1 MYLHI
6 RKLKTRALARGAR
19 GVFPGTGMWTRER
32 VFPGAL
38 NHMIRYIT
46 NRLISAVGVIV
57 LVSILVFTIIRLIP
71 GDPISILLG
80 ENLTEEAQARL
91 VEKWGLDQP
100 VFVQYLRWAGNMAL
114 GDFGASIRTQDSVAG
129 LLVDRLP
136 ATLSLSVAA
145 LTIAVLI
152 GIPAG
157 VIAAYRANT
166 VIDGMAMVSALLGLC
181 IPSFWLSL
189 LLMLLFS
196 IKLDWLPISGYVSPT
211 ESVSGW
217 LQHLV
222 LPAIALGA
230 GLAASISRMTRSAM
244 LDALNQDYVRTA
256 RAKGLNERVTLFSHA
271 LKNAMLPI
279 ITVIGLQLGFLLGG
293 AIVVEEVF
301 SIPGLGRLLIF
312 GISNRDYPL
321 IQGAVMIFAISFIVV
336 NLAVDLLYSVFDP
349 RIKYQ

>member
-1 MYLHI
+1 M
-6 RKLKTRALARGAR
+6 
-19 GVFPGTGMWTRER
+19 V
-32 VFPGAL
+32 
-38 NHMIRYIT
+38 RYIT
-46 NRLISAVGVIV
+46 NRLISAAGVIV

-80 ENLTEEAQARL
+80 DNLTADARTRL

-100 VFVQYLRWAGNMAL
+100 VFIQYLRWAGRMLL

-129 LLVDRLP
+129 LLLDRLP
-136 ATLSLSVAA
+136 ATLSLSVVS

-166 VIDGMAMVSALLGLC
+166 VVDGMAMVTALLGLC

-189 LLMLLFS
+189 LLMLFFS
-196 IKLDWLPISGYVSPT
+196 IKLHWLPISGYVSPFT
-211 ESVSGW
+211 SFGGW
-217 LQHLV
+217 FSHIIM
-222 LPAIALGA
+222 PSIALGA

-256 RAKGLNERVTLFSHA
+256 RAKGLDERVTLFAHA
-271 LKNAMLPI
+271 LKNALLPI

-293 AIVVEEVF
+293 AVVVEEVF
-301 SIPGLGRLLIF
+301 AIPGVGRLLIF

-321 IQGAVMIFAISFIVV
+321 VQGVVMLFAASFVLI
-336 NLAVDLLYSVFDP
+336 NLLVDLLYSVFDP
-349 RIKYQ
+349 RIRYR